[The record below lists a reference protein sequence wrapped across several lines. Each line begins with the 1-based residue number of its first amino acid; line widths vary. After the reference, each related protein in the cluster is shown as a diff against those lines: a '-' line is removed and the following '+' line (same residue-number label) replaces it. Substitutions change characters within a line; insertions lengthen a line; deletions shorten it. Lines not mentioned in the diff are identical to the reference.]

1 MKIGFMLPGAVDLK
15 PTNLFAA
22 HICLNTSCTFLLI
35 RSNLIIMSQVPK
47 SDIFVLDAILMLYI
61 PIFMLRQCF
70 DVVNYY
76 LCRFLEH
83 EE

>member
-35 RSNLIIMSQVPK
+35 RSNLIIMS
-47 SDIFVLDAILMLYI
+47 AGT
-61 PIFMLRQCF
+61 
-70 DVVNYY
+70 
-76 LCRFLEH
+76 
-83 EE
+83 